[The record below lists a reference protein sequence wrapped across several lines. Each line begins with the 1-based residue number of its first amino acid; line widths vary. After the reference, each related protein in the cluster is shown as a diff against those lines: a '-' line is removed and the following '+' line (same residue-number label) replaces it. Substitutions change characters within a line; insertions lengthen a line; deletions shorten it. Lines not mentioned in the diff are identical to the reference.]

1 MNETGVID
9 TVVLGGTKATLET
22 KNISKAVNL
31 TETEIDLVKD
41 LLDKNYS
48 VEIRMVEK
56 ITLSI
61 ATANKAIGKAIVNA
75 TSGPFPVEIAN
86 DVPKTPPT
94 ITLGSYP

>member
-1 MNETGVID
+1 MKDAYRFMNETGVID

-48 VEIRMVEK
+48 VEIRMVPTDKK
-56 ITLSI
+56 IDARNVL
-61 ATANKAIGKAIVNA
+61 
-75 TSGPFPVEIAN
+75 
-86 DVPKTPPT
+86 
-94 ITLGSYP
+94 